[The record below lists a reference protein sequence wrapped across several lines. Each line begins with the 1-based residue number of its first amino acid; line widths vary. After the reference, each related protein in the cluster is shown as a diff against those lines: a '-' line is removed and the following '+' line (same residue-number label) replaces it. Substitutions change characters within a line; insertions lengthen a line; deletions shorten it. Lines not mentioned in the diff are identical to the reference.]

1 MLSLHINTSSI
12 TGYFILALVH
22 IDYIMNTGK
31 DEKFR
36 TLLSLQSIPQGTL
49 QLSTAV
55 HKDFHTSVQ
64 NVWKKIHESEEAM
77 LLPSMLLLKSLLSTQ
92 ENITADTRWKL
103 QAHPA
108 SHKVLKIAAQ
118 IGEHE
123 INLRN

>member
-1 MLSLHINTSSI
+1 MILGRTSDQTIVGGSRTMLSLHINTSSI

-64 NVWKKIHESEEAM
+64 NV
-77 LLPSMLLLKSLLSTQ
+77 
-92 ENITADTRWKL
+92 
-103 QAHPA
+103 
-108 SHKVLKIAAQ
+108 
-118 IGEHE
+118 
-123 INLRN
+123 